1 MKPTTTRFPDRLGAR
16 LARPQSGV
24 VLIFALIMLVV
35 ISMVALT
42 SLKSSIS
49 GEQVSNNLR
58 TNALATQSAEA
69 GLRYCENLVMTAG
82 PGLIINEL
90 SLTGTTTL
98 PNLWET
104 RANWTT
110 TFAVVVPA
118 SFADSTV
125 DATRAQR
132 TLPMCMVE
140 RNPLLTT
147 GGGTPRNSFLITS
160 IGYSPDF
167 SRNAAGVVVAGG
179 ETWMQL
185 LLRY

>member
-1 MKPTTTRFPDRLGAR
+1 MKTLVTRFYGRLGAR
-16 LARPQSGV
+16 LTRPQSGV

-35 ISMVALT
+35 ISMVALM

-58 TNALATQSAEA
+58 TSALATQSAEA
-69 GLRYCENLVMTAG
+69 GLRYCENLVLTAG

-90 SLTGTTTL
+90 PLTVTTGL

-110 TFAVVVPA
+110 TFAMVVPA
-118 SFADSTV
+118 SFVDSTV

-140 RNPLLTT
+140 RYRML
-147 GGGTPRNSFLITS
+147 GAADSFLITS

-167 SRNAAGVVVAGG
+167 SKNAAGVVIAGG